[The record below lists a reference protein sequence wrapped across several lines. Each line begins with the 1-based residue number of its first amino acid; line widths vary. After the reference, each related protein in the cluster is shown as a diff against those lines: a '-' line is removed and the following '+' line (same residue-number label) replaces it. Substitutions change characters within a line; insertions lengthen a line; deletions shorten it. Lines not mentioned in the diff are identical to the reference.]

1 VSVKIEKRQSLR
13 TNTSKFIQMKT
24 GKQLFFSESILAKVV
39 KDCLFYLCRQNE
51 KKKWQEK
58 S

>member
-1 VSVKIEKRQSLR
+1 
-13 TNTSKFIQMKT
+13 MKT